1 MGEFDDSALARFR
14 GVAELAVG
22 LGARV
27 VADAWGKSAPPEP
40 SKGFGD
46 YVTAADRK
54 SEAAIT
60 ELLRRLTPDI
70 PVVGE
75 EAGGD
80 HGETFWAVDPLD
92 GTTNF
97 LIGFPVVAVSAALVS
112 EGRVWAGA
120 VRAPF
125 LDFAA
130 SAARGQGAW
139 AGDRRLDVSAR
150 PTEQAIVATALPFR
164 ARSLLPRYGPVLQR
178 VFDRIEDIRRAGAAE
193 LDLAWVAA
201 GVFDGYFELN
211 LSIWDLAAGS
221 LLVEEAGGIVTDWEG
236 EDAYLTSGNIL
247 AGSPSTH
254 AALLEAATSV
264 ATVQQE
270 SHLESIPVDVAAS
283 LDDALSE
290 EDESGWPEEPEA

>member
-1 MGEFDDSALARFR
+1 MADRPQFLAVTQVDDAALARLR

-22 LGARV
+22 VGARV
-27 VADAWGKSAPPEP
+27 VADAWGKATQREP

-46 YVTAADRK
+46 YVTAADRQ
-54 SEAAIT
+54 SEAAMT

-70 PVVGE
+70 PVLGE
-75 EAGGD
+75 EAGGE

-112 EGRVWAGA
+112 HGRVWAGA

-139 AGDRRLDVSAR
+139 SGDARLQVSAR
-150 PTEQAIVATALPFR
+150 PPEQAIVATALPFR
-164 ARSLLPRYGPVLQR
+164 ARALLPRYGPVMQR
-178 VFDRIEDIRRAGAAE
+178 VFERTEDIRRAGAAE

-221 LLVEEAGGIVTDWEG
+221 LLVEEAGGIVTDWQG
-236 EDAYLTSGNIL
+236 ENGFLSSGNVL
-247 AGSPSTH
+247 AGSPATH
-254 AALLEAATSV
+254 SVLLEAAG
-264 ATVQQE
+264 
-270 SHLESIPVDVAAS
+270 PD
-283 LDDALSE
+283 
-290 EDESGWPEEPEA
+290 EPEA

>member
-1 MGEFDDSALARFR
+1 MNRFDEAALARLR
-14 GVAELAVG
+14 GVSELAVG
-22 LGARV
+22 VGSRV
-27 VADAWGKSAPPEP
+27 VAEAWGKAKTREP

-46 YVTAADRK
+46 YVTAADRQ
-54 SEAAIT
+54 SEGAMT

-75 EAGGD
+75 EAGGE
-80 HGETFWAVDPLD
+80 HGDTFWAVDPLD

-97 LIGFPVVAVSAALVS
+97 LIGFPVVAVAAALVS

-139 AGDRRLDVSAR
+139 SGDRQLHVSVR
-150 PTEQAIVATALPFR
+150 PSEEAIVATALPFR
-164 ARSLLPRYGPVLQR
+164 ARTLLPRYGPVLQR
-178 VFDRIEDIRRAGAAE
+178 VFERTEDIRRAGAAE

-211 LSIWDLAAGS
+211 LSIWDVAAGS
-221 LLVEEAGGIVTDWEG
+221 LLVEEAGGVVTDWDG
-236 EDAYLTSGNIL
+236 EQGFLTSGNVL
-247 AGSPSTH
+247 AASPQTH
-254 AALLEAATSV
+254 WVLLEAATYRGS
-264 ATVQQE
+264 AQNE
-270 SHLESIPVDVAAS
+270 SRFEPTSEG
-283 LDDALSE
+283 DAEL
-290 EDESGWPEEPEA
+290 DESDWPEEPEP